1 MTEIAASDSKLR
13 TGRRSPSFPFI
24 PLGRAIERAR
34 SLATDYK
41 RTPTRLSNAAQTWG
55 YKPKSSGCL
64 QTVAA
69 LKAFGLIED
78 VGTGDDRKVQLTDL
92 AWRVMHDQ
100 RPGVRENALQDAA
113 LRPKLIAEFAHGP
126 WRGGRPADH
135 HCISELTIDR
145 GFTEDAART
154 FLKVFDETISYSGL
168 HESDKLSA
176 PRADAAPTEA
186 AYVAADREEVGPLDP
201 PVGRGG
207 AMHPPISMEERQ
219 FLHGPLGAGIEYRL
233 LVTGEIG
240 PREIGKLIRILQL
253 QKELLS
259 DEGSDS

>member
-1 MTEIAASDSKLR
+1 MTEFAASDSKLR

-64 QTVAA
+64 QTIAA

-92 AWRVMHDQ
+92 AWRIVHDQ

-113 LRPKLIAEFAHGP
+113 LRPKLIAEFAHGA

-154 FLKVFDETISYSGL
+154 FLKVFRTQSPIPAYMNLTSCLIRGL
-168 HESDKLSA
+168 RLLRQKLLMSLPTGRRSA
-176 PRADAAPTEA
+176 PVILRSAVVGQCSHPFQLRKGSFCMASS
-186 AYVAADREEVGPLDP
+186 EEE
-201 PVGRGG
+201 
-207 AMHPPISMEERQ
+207 SN
-219 FLHGPLGAGIEYRL
+219 
-233 LVTGEIG
+233 IG
-240 PREIGKLIRILQL
+240 
-253 QKELLS
+253 S
-259 DEGSDS
+259 